1 MQAYDSQFC
10 FVLYLKRVCRSY
22 LKSVEL
28 PYFNSTYLLSMT
40 LKQNTSLFE
49 QAVYTKISVFLET
62 LNEHF
67 EWTFFT
73 AVESWEVV
81 TTARS

>member
-1 MQAYDSQFC
+1 
-10 FVLYLKRVCRSY
+10 
-22 LKSVEL
+22 
-28 PYFNSTYLLSMT
+28 MT
-40 LKQNTSLFE
+40 LKQNTSIFE